1 MPFPLLLAIPAIAG
15 AAPGISA
22 FLATVIGVGAG
33 TGGAAIGAG
42 SVWAIFH
49 KRKKNQTPL
58 PTTHENSLLEQEEIT
73 ADRLNKANSSLSLLA
88 QEAEALSVDVKE
100 ATAAT
105 TGSVD
110 RLVEVSIQIE
120 ATNEKVKLAMQ
131 DAMAS
136 TQTLSAT
143 LPNLEGLSEET
154 HQKVVTVISKLVELN
169 ELFTDKINSLIQTA
183 SDIKEL
189 RETVEK
195 QGQAING
202 LGNTITKLKL
212 ENEQK
217 NQTVNKKTQEVE
229 QLKTLSIRLNDQCR
243 FFKQHLSEQP
253 IPGVGTE
260 EVQNYAFLY
269 SK

>member
-1 MPFPLLLAIPAIAG
+1 M
-15 AAPGISA
+15 
-22 FLATVIGVGAG
+22 
-33 TGGAAIGAG
+33 
-42 SVWAIFH
+42 
-49 KRKKNQTPL
+49 
-58 PTTHENSLLEQEEIT
+58 
-73 ADRLNKANSSLSLLA
+73 
-88 QEAEALSVDVKE
+88 
-100 ATAAT
+100 
-105 TGSVD
+105 
-110 RLVEVSIQIE
+110 
-120 ATNEKVKLAMQ
+120 
-131 DAMAS
+131 
-136 TQTLSAT
+136 
-143 LPNLEGLSEET
+143 
-154 HQKVVTVISKLVELN
+154 VTVISKLVELN
-169 ELFTDKINSLIQTA
+169 ELFTDKINSLIQAA